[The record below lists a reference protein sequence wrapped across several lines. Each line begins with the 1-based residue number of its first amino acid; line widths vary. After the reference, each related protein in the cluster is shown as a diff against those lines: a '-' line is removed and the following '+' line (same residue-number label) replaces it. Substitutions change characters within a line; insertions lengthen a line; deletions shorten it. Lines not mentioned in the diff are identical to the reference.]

1 MFANHWPAGFIDNIR
16 REKVLTSY
24 WRNIKA
30 NVEPLVVS
38 GRHMIV
44 TTCLLI
50 AAVQAMQFAGPY
62 LFKYVIDGLAT
73 GVTGRTVRLIWI
85 SFGVWMLLGVIKKY
99 RDDHIFTYLLLL
111 QKHLPLQAVAKLVSL
126 PLGYH
131 EQNNTGSTINK
142 IRRGAD
148 MFEYLNSTFLF
159 EFLPTA
165 IQTVATFI
173 ILLVLNWRI
182 ALLFSAVIPPYAVV
196 TYWLNRRVQPLRRSR
211 FDGYELSASTL
222 TQTIM
227 NVATVQSYAQ
237 EDAEVQ
243 RLTDIQH
250 GIFCTELK
258 EWRTVIRVNLL
269 RDLIINLGRLAVLL
283 VSTTFIMRH
292 EISLGSLVLFLSLS
306 EQAYF
311 SLFRLSRIFDISA
324 EGAEAITR
332 LAKLVKE
339 HPAIV
344 SSLNAGDVTRIKGAI
359 NFDHVT
365 FAYTANGDEALN
377 DISFTV
383 QPGETVA
390 LVGTSGSGKTT
401 IVKLLY
407 RHYDVTDGR
416 VAIDGRDVRQLPLSE
431 VREQMAIVPQ
441 EVDLFDRSIRDNIA
455 FAQPQATDEQVIMA
469 AKQAH
474 AHEFIVRLPDGYNTL
489 VGERGYRL
497 SGGQRQRVGIA
508 RAILTDPR
516 ILVFDEATSQ
526 LDSQSERLIQ
536 TALEDLRRGRTT
548 ILIAHRLSTIQRAD
562 RILVFDRGRLIEQGD
577 HARLVSC
584 NGLYAS
590 LHRLQ
595 VEGVVT

>member
-1 MFANHWPAGFIDNIR
+1 VLRSHWR
-16 REKVLTSY
+16 KLKTT
-24 WRNIKA
+24 
-30 NVEPLVVS
+30 VEPLVVS
-38 GRHMIV
+38 GRRLIV
-44 TTCLLI
+44 PTCLLI

-73 GVTGRTVRLIWI
+73 GVAGRPVRLIWI
-85 SFGVWMLLGVIKKY
+85 SFGVWMLLGVVKKY
-99 RDDHIFTYLLLL
+99 RDEHIFTYLLLL
-111 QKHLPLQAVAKLVSL
+111 QKHLPLQAAAKLVSL

-148 MFEYLNSTFLF
+148 MFEYLNGTFLF
-159 EFLPTA
+159 EFLPTV
-165 IQTVATFI
+165 IQTVATFV

-211 FDGYELSASTL
+211 FDGYEVSASTL

-227 NVATVQSYAQ
+227 NVGTVQSYAQ
-237 EDAEVQ
+237 EEAEVR

-250 GIFCTELK
+250 SIFTTELQ

-332 LAKLVKE
+332 LSTLVKE
-339 HPAIV
+339 RPAIV
-344 SSLNAGDVTRIKGAI
+344 SPPDAVPVTRLNGGIH
-359 NFDHVT
+359 FEHVT

-377 DISFTV
+377 DISFAV

-407 RHYDVTDGR
+407 RHYDVTGGR
-416 VAIDGRDVRQLPLSE
+416 VAIDGQDVRQLPLSE
-431 VREQMAIVPQ
+431 VRGQMAIVPQ
-441 EVDLFDRSIRDNIA
+441 EVDLFDRTIRDNIA
-455 FAQPQATDEQVIMA
+455 FAHPGATDEQVIQA
-469 AKQAH
+469 AKLAH

-516 ILVFDEATSQ
+516 ILIFDEATSQ

-536 TALEDLRRGRTT
+536 TALDHLRRGRTT

-577 HARLVSC
+577 HARLVSR

-595 VEGVVT
+595 VEGAVV